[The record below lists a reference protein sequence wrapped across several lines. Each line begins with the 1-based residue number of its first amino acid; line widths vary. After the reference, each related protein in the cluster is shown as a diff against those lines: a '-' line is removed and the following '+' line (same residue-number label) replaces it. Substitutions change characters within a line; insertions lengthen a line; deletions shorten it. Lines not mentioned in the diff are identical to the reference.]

1 MSVMSDFIA
10 LHSLLPQGRA
20 DDCPVCHDGQRLV
33 LWREFSARVAVQA
46 GLLMARPEK
55 RWLLASDDPQAFVIN
70 FLALLHAGKA
80 VVIPP
85 NTQPGTLTALAG
97 VFDACL
103 SDAPSAS
110 GSPLPAPLAA
120 IDPGLAE
127 IDLYTSGSS
136 GEPKRVH
143 KTLLQLEAEVAI
155 LESLWGSILGGAP
168 IMATAPHQH
177 IYGLLFR
184 VLWPLSTG
192 RVFDNVTCAHP
203 DMLQQRLATFGRA
216 ALVSSPA
223 QLSRL
228 PELLTLASLGS
239 QLNVIF
245 SSGGPLLAATAQTFS
260 QQLGAAP
267 IEIFGSTETGGVAWR
282 RQDARADAD
291 VWTSFPGIEVTASAT
306 GALTLRSPFIAS
318 DDPWVMDDGIALL
331 SPGRF
336 RLLGRLDRIVK
347 IEEKRLSLPD
357 MEARLSIHPWIAA
370 CALVSLTGRRQSIG
384 AVIVLSAE
392 GRGQVE
398 REGRRALTQALRKH
412 LAGYFEAVLLPRH
425 WRLSEHLPTDAR
437 GKLAHAALES
447 LFASAEAAV
456 LYPDVLAVN
465 HCTEGNYPLV
475 LDLHVTASLT
485 HFAGH
490 FSGLPILPG
499 VVQVDWAVRYARK
512 YLALEGEFS
521 ALENVKFTGLV
532 LPDDR
537 LQLSLK
543 WDAQRA
549 RLDFSYATCQRKF
562 STGRIVFAAG

>member
-1 MSVMSDFIA
+1 MTAMSNFIP

-20 DDCPVCHDGQRLV
+20 DDCPVCHDGLRLV
-33 LWREFSARVAVQA
+33 LWGEFSARVSLQA
-46 GLLMARPEK
+46 GQLMARPEK
-55 RWLLASDDPQAFVIN
+55 RWLLASEDTQAFVIN
-70 FLALLHAGKA
+70 LLALLHAGKA

-85 NTQPGTLTALAG
+85 NTQPGTLLALAG

-103 SDAPSAS
+103 TEAPADS
-110 GSPLPAPLAA
+110 GPPPERLAP
-120 IDPGLAE
+120 IDPRQAV

-136 GEPKRVH
+136 GEAKRVR
-143 KTLLQLEAEVAI
+143 KTLAQFEAEVAI
-155 LESLWGSILGGAP
+155 LESLWGGLLGSSP
-168 IMATAPHQH
+168 IVATAPHQH

-184 VLWPLSTG
+184 VLWSLSAG

-203 DMLQQRLATFGRA
+203 DMLQERLATLGRA

-228 PELLTLASLGS
+228 PELLPLALLGP
-239 QLNVIF
+239 QLKVIF
-245 SSGGPLLAATAQTFS
+245 SSGGPLPAATARTFI
-260 QQLGAAP
+260 QQLGEAP

-282 RQDARADAD
+282 RQAAGEQGD
-291 VWTSFPGIEVTASAT
+291 VWSAFPGIEVTCSER
-306 GALTLRSPFIAS
+306 GALTLRSPFIES
-318 DDPWVMDDGIALL
+318 DAPWGMDDGIALL

-336 RLLGRLDRIVK
+336 RLLGRLDRVVK

-357 MEARLSIHPWIAA
+357 MEARLVMHPWVTA
-370 CALVSLTGRRQSIG
+370 CAVVALAGRRQSIG

-392 GRGQVE
+392 GRTQLE
-398 REGRRALTQALRKH
+398 SDGRRALTQTLRKH
-412 LAGYFEAVLLPRH
+412 LAAYFEAVLLPRH
-425 WRLSEHLPTDAR
+425 WRVSEHLPTDAR
-437 GKLAHAALES
+437 GKLVHAVLES

-456 LYPDVLAVN
+456 LYPEVLGVN
-465 HCTEGNYPLV
+465 HCTEGDYPLV
-475 LDLHVTASLT
+475 LDLHVTSSLA

-512 YLALEGEFS
+512 YLALSGEFS
-521 ALENVKFTGLV
+521 SLENVKFTGLV

-549 RLDFSYATCQRKF
+549 RLDFSYATRQRKF